1 MKTHKIKL
9 FLNFCDD
16 VLYGDKTFSYLRGY
30 LSWQMENKE

>member
-16 VLYGDKTFSYLRGY
+16 VYFEKSKAEAKL
-30 LSWQMENKE
+30 KELEK